1 MISGPV
7 KGKKIS
13 IDQAYLEPLIPIIE
27 DNSQSK
33 IMVIKGKYKGKL
45 ASVSKLDQEQN
56 YGIVVLDEYDN
67 EFLKLGLD

>member
-1 MISGPV
+1 
-7 KGKKIS
+7 
-13 IDQAYLEPLIPIIE
+13 
-27 DNSQSK
+27 
-33 IMVIKGKYKGKL
+33 MVIKGKYKGKL

>member
-7 KGKKIS
+7 KDKKIS